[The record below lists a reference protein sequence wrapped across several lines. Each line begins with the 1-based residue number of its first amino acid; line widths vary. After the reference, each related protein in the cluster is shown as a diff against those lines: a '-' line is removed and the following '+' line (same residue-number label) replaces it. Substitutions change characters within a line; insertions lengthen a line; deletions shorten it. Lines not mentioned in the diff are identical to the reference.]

1 MKRILF
7 VLVFVLSAFPAMGA
21 TFTASYLGADTDKIR
36 PGTGLPDGNVDYH
49 ITVSGLKA
57 IPNKVTITSDTG
69 GIWQNP
75 YNSFNW
81 DIATDYSAGGGKG
94 DFWFAQYPANSF
106 HITVSYATGAPDE
119 ADVSAFSAS
128 YKGTDAD
135 KIRPGTGAPDG
146 NPDYHISVS
155 GLKATPTKVTITSN
169 TGGIWQNPYNSFNW
183 DITTDYS
190 AGSGKGEFWFA
201 Q

>member
-1 MKRILF
+1 MKKILF
-7 VLVFVLSAFPAMGA
+7 GLVFVLSAFPAIGA
-21 TFTASYLGADTDKIR
+21 TFTASYLGADADKIR
-36 PGTGLPDGNVDYH
+36 PGTGLPDGNPDYH

-57 IPNKVTITSDTG
+57 IPNKVTITSDSG

-106 HITVSYATGAPDE
+106 FFKDVYASGADDE
-119 ADVSAFSAS
+119 IDVSAFAAS
-128 YKGTDAD
+128 YIGTDGD
-135 KIRPGTGAPDG
+135 KIKPGTGAPDG

-155 GLKATPTKVTITSN
+155 GLKDVPIKVVVTSD
-169 TGGIWQNPYNSFNW
+169 TGGIWQNPYNLLNW
-183 DITTDYS
+183 YI
-190 AGSGKGEFWFA
+190 
-201 Q
+201 